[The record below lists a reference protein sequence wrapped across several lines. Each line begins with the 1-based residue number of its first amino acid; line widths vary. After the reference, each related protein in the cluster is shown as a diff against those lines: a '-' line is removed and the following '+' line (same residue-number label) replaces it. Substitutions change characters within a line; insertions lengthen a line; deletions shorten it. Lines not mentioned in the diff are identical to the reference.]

1 MPDTQGGGDGRRC
14 HSIDTP
20 RDAAYRIGAPYERAD
35 SNVSGVDGDLPEVI
49 EIDWVQGP
57 TPCRARLGGD
67 GAFLNEDSA
76 EEHDLRLG
84 SRFELQTPTG
94 KVLRLRVEG
103 IFDEPSGGSPF
114 GAYTISKS
122 LFDAPWPTPENTIER
137 AGSSGGVGARLGA
150 TPSRDCSGLGG
161 RGCAGHRG
169 HLHPGFDGVF
179 GVSSEPVTSGSS
191 IASSTIAR
199 SANAAAPTRTLW
211 SRVNSLSLIS
221 RIRPKVHPL
230 AGPAYK
236 CPVVS
241 ATRPRRAQAAA
252 RRRRL
257 AEV

>member
-14 HSIDTP
+14 HSTDTP
-20 RDAAYRIGAPYERAD
+20 RDAAYRIGAPCERAD

-150 TPSRDCSGLGG
+150 TPSRDCSASEDVAALATEGTCTLGSTG
-161 RGCAGHRG
+161 
-169 HLHPGFDGVF
+169 
-179 GVSSEPVTSGSS
+179 SSECPPS
-191 IASSTIAR
+191 
-199 SANAAAPTRTLW
+199 P
-211 SRVNSLSLIS
+211 SR
-221 RIRPKVHPL
+221 
-230 AGPAYK
+230 
-236 CPVVS
+236 
-241 ATRPRRAQAAA
+241 AAA
-252 RRRRL
+252 RLQARPSPGARMPPRRP
-257 AEV
+257 